1 MWDTD
6 EEKSSRPSAI
16 NYYEFAR
23 DMQRDIFRYIPGGE
37 GTGGKIAC
45 ISERLE
51 TPRRRAKRVCRKR
64 FEAHPLRIPFAN
76 YRNRCG
82 DRLTRGG
89 STRSLRYR
97 FLITPLKRAIDPRP
111 ALLDDNGPT
120 IALARPVMLVPAKE
134 RPKKGARGW
143 FAATPVRAILI
154 ESFIYLFFFFLPLS
168 GARFIRSGRRSG
180 ARARARFVCPL
191 RGFFSSP
198 VRTAAIAAVRESH
211 NGADTTSDS
220 SWHRRRQ
227 PGGGA
232 TRPVSAECNS
242 PKTMHRVKMAR
253 IDNPLPSRSIPRT
266 RIIHT
271 CTRPRNRYS
280 LAGLAL
286 FLAGG
291 KERGGGRVP
300 GGGSEDWQ

>member
-1 MWDTD
+1 
-6 EEKSSRPSAI
+6 
-16 NYYEFAR
+16 
-23 DMQRDIFRYIPGGE
+23 
-37 GTGGKIAC
+37 
-45 ISERLE
+45 
-51 TPRRRAKRVCRKR
+51 
-64 FEAHPLRIPFAN
+64 
-76 YRNRCG
+76 
-82 DRLTRGG
+82 
-89 STRSLRYR
+89 
-97 FLITPLKRAIDPRP
+97 
-111 ALLDDNGPT
+111 
-120 IALARPVMLVPAKE
+120 MLVPAKE
-134 RPKKGARGW
+134 RAKKGARGW

-154 ESFIYLFFFFLPLS
+154 ESFIYLFFFFFFFYRGRDSFAPAGERRS
-168 GARFIRSGRRSG
+168 GAR